1 MEALE
6 GLRWRTLIWRFP
18 ARDSVMAEDP
28 FELWLGR
35 VGADRPFAH
44 QLRKATNLAGGAA
57 RSSAARARHFDGSR
71 IGRGS
76 GVGRVLGTSDR
87 FSGIRARRVVVKARF
102 VKLAGNGA
110 KGAAAHLR
118 YLQRDG
124 TTREGERGTLYAA
137 DHDVADGKSFL
148 ERGVDD
154 RHQFR
159 FIVAPEDG
167 AQYDDLKPL
176 VRRWMAQVEHDLG
189 TKLDWVAVDHFNT
202 GHPHAHVLVRGVDD
216 RGQDLII
223 AREYISRGLAARAAE
238 LVNLDLGPRTD
249 REISEGRRREIGQE
263 RFTSI
268 DRRLLAAREA
278 DGLVS
283 SWHGDSVEQ
292 GLRAA
297 RLGTLARMGLATH
310 EGKGRYRLADDL
322 EATLRAMGR
331 RGDIIATMH
340 AQLKE
345 RAPEMHP
352 QDYAIYE
359 PAEGKPLIGRIVA
372 TGLSDEHRDRHYLIV
387 AATDGR
393 SHYVELGNWSLS
405 EMGDHPEV
413 VRVTPVIA
421 GIRDVDRTVSDVAA
435 ANNGIYSVDAHLRH
449 DASAS
454 QRFAEAHVRRLESVR
469 RDGGEVERMPD
480 GSWKIDADH
489 LDKVLTFER
498 RAAAV
503 RPVEIETLAERPV
516 LELVRHNGV
525 TWLDEHHV
533 AKEPEALGGGFGAQV
548 RQALV
553 LRRQWLIEEDL
564 AWRDGD
570 TVRFRANL
578 LTELRRRELRQLAD
592 QLSKE
597 MGLGYSEHRGGAIEG
612 TYRKAVQV
620 GAAKYAV
627 IEKSREFTL
636 VPWRPVLEKQIGRT
650 VSGIDRGGAISWTFG
665 RQRSGPEIGGF

>member
-1 MEALE
+1 
-6 GLRWRTLIWRFP
+6 
-18 ARDSVMAEDP
+18 MAEDS

-76 GVGRVLGTSDR
+76 GVGRVLGASDR
-87 FSGIRARRVVVKARF
+87 FAGIRARRVVVKARF
-102 VKLAGNGA
+102 VKLAGKGA

-137 DHDVADGKSFL
+137 DHDVADGKAFL
-148 ERGVDD
+148 ERGNVD

-167 AQYDDLKPL
+167 AQYEDLKPL
-176 VRRWMAQVEHDLG
+176 VRRWMTQVEQDLG

-223 AREYISRGLAARAAE
+223 AREYISRGLAARAVE

-249 REISEGRRREIGQE
+249 REIFEGRQREVGQE

-297 RLGTLARMGLATH
+297 RLGTLVRMGLATD
-310 EGKGRYRLADDL
+310 EGKGRYRLTDDL
-322 EATLRAMGR
+322 EPMLRAMGR

-345 RAPEMHP
+345 RAPEVHP
-352 QDYAIYE
+352 QHYAIYD
-359 PAEGKPLIGRIVA
+359 PAEGKPLVGRILA
-372 TGLSDEHRDRHYLIV
+372 TGLADEHRDRHYLIV
-387 AATDGR
+387 AAIDGR
-393 SHYVELGNWSLS
+393 SHYVELGNRSLS
-405 EMGDHPEV
+405 EAGDQPQV

-421 GIRDVDRTVSDVAA
+421 GIRDVDRTVAEVAA
-435 ANNGIYSVDAHLRH
+435 ANNGNYSADGHLRH

-454 QRFAEAHVRRLESVR
+454 QRFAEAHVRRLEAMR
-469 RDGGEVERMPD
+469 RGGGEVERMPD
-480 GSWKIDADH
+480 GSWKIDANH
-489 LDKVLTFER
+489 LDKVLAFER
-498 RAAAV
+498 RAAAA

-525 TWLDEHHV
+525 TWLDEQHV
-533 AKEPEALGGGFGAQV
+533 AKEPEMLGGGFGAQV
-548 RQALV
+548 RQALA
-553 LRRQWLIEEDL
+553 LRRQWMIEEDL

-578 LTELRRRELRQLAD
+578 LTELRRRELRQVAD

-597 MGLGYSEHRGGAIEG
+597 LRLGYAEHRGGAIKG
-612 TYRKAVQV
+612 IYRKAVQV
-620 GAAKYAV
+620 GSAKYAV

-665 RQRSGPEIGGF
+665 RRRSGPEIGGF